1 MAIEEIL
8 IPDIGD
14 FDSVEVIEITVSVGD
29 KIEKEDSIITVE
41 SDKASMDIPST
52 QSGVIK
58 EIKISVGDKVKEG
71 SVIGLLD
78 SVEVVKEVVQ
88 EVEEVE
94 KVTLK
99 ASKPAPEPPAKILP
113 KKDPIPI
120 GESSVVAGDRSNHAS
135 PSIRKFAR
143 NLGVNL
149 SFVNGTGQKNRIL
162 IQDVEVYVKGELSKP
177 RTENMGAQFAPIPMP
192 NIDFSKFGETEE
204 KALSKIKKNFR
215 C

>member
-88 EVEEVE
+88 EVEVEVE
-94 KVTLK
+94 V
-99 ASKPAPEPPAKILP
+99 EEE
-113 KKDPIPI
+113 D
-120 GESSVVAGDRSNHAS
+120 SSDS
-135 PSIRKFAR
+135 
-143 NLGVNL
+143 
-149 SFVNGTGQKNRIL
+149 
-162 IQDVEVYVKGELSKP
+162 
-177 RTENMGAQFAPIPMP
+177 
-192 NIDFSKFGETEE
+192 
-204 KALSKIKKNFR
+204 
-215 C
+215 